1 MCFRVDTIA
10 AVFAVFAIT
19 CFSVFASAN
28 PLSPTSVATTGD
40 VHVVG
45 FKCGLVNGKLVCG
58 DKQSGGNKQGG
69 SKKQSNDDEK
79 PKKAKDKAIPKTCG
93 KKVNCEPG
101 FVRLEK
107 PNKYGACCE
116 AREGLP
122 PTQSAEKCKF
132 GMIGTPP
139 NDCRC
144 PAGTDFQGYKGCVKT
159 PSEICCSAQVTE
171 KDGSPAPSPAFGVCR
186 ATEAAARSETI
197 ALCNGNNFIIK
208 SMSCAP
214 R

>member
-1 MCFRVDTIA
+1 MGGFFEGILILV
-10 AVFAVFAIT
+10 VFGFAVVAAGPTQAAFRLIPAQAIST
-19 CFSVFASAN
+19 AWIV
-28 PLSPTSVATTGD
+28 P
-40 VHVVG
+40 VG

-58 DKQSGGNKQGG
+58 DKEGG
-69 SKKQSNDDEK
+69 KKQSNDADNDR
-79 PKKAKDKAIPKTCG
+79 PKKSKDKVVPKTCG
-93 KKVNCEPG
+93 KKVNCEAG

-122 PTQSAEKCKF
+122 PTQSADKCKF

-139 NDCRC
+139 NDCHC

-159 PSEICCSAQVTE
+159 PTEICCSAKVTE
-171 KDGSPAPSPAFGVCR
+171 KDGSPAPSPSFGVCR
-186 ATEAAARSETI
+186 PTEAAARSETI
-197 ALCNGNNFIIK
+197 ALCNSNSFVIK
-208 SMSCAP
+208 SMSCGP